1 MRRRVSRRQFGPARP
16 PSSRPGNGRRPRLP
30 GRAVVALCAGLC
42 LPAGG
47 AAAERA
53 VDLELVL
60 AVDVSGSIDIE
71 EARLQRQGY
80 VQALRHPAVLDAIQ
94 HGRLGRIAVT
104 YMEWAGAHF
113 QRNVVGWREISDA
126 PSAAAFAE
134 ALERQAVT
142 TELWTSISTAIDVA
156 AASFEDN
163 GFRGRRR
170 VIDVS
175 GDGPNN
181 RGDFV
186 VEARDRALAED
197 IVINGLAIINGRPG
211 RYGYPPLPDLDLYYE
226 DCVIG
231 GQGAFVVVAEGFG
244 DFGRAILRKMLL
256 EIAGRTPPAR
266 LLRPAQERPRPPCN
280 AGELQLR
287 NWSPDYDEY

>member
-1 MRRRVSRRQFGPARP
+1 MRRRISRWHFGPARS
-16 PSSRPGNGRRPRLP
+16 PSSRPGRGRRPRLL
-30 GRAVVALCAGLC
+30 GRAVIVLCAGLW
-42 LPAGG
+42 LPGGG

-60 AVDVSGSIDIE
+60 AVDVSGSIDVE
-71 EARLQRQGY
+71 EAVLQRQGY
-80 VQALRHPAVLDAIQ
+80 VQALRHPAVVDAIEE
-94 HGRLGRIAVT
+94 GRLGRIAVT
-104 YMEWAGAHF
+104 YVEWAGDHF
-113 QRNVVGWREISDA
+113 QNIVVGWREISDA
-126 PSAAAFAE
+126 RSAAAFAE
-134 ALERQAVT
+134 TLERQAVT

-156 AASFEDN
+156 ASSFADN

-170 VIDVS
+170 VIDIS

-181 RGDFV
+181 RGDHV
-186 VEARDRALAED
+186 VEARDRALADD

-211 RYGYPPLPDLDLYYE
+211 RYGYPPLPNLDLYYE

-231 GQGAFVVVAEGFG
+231 GQNAFVVVADGFG

-287 NWSPDYDEY
+287 NWSPDYDDH